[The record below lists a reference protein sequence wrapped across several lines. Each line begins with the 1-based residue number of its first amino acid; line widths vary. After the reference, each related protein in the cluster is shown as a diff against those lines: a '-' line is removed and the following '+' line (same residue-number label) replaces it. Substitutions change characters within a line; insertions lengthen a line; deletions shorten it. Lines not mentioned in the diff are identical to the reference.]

1 LSEVVGAEVGAIP
14 GAPSMGALKKVNQGL
29 RLHLNDGSSISFVLM
44 MPRGLDE
51 VLARVGIAPQE
62 SAPSGTGTAL

>member
-1 LSEVVGAEVGAIP
+1 MSEVVGAEVGAIP

-51 VLARVGIAPQE
+51 ALARVGIAPR
-62 SAPSGTGTAL
+62 SGSGTGTAR